1 MPGAIRRQRQAF
13 DIWPGFV
20 DALSALLIIIIFLL
34 MVFTLAQFFLGE
46 ILSGRNQALERLNRQ
61 VAELSEMLSLERS
74 TNAGLRE
81 DVAKLTTDLQASTA
95 AREQLAGQLAELLPQ
110 RDALQADLDAARETI
125 SAERE
130 TIKTQLAEIA
140 QINRDI
146 KALQDVRAEL
156 EKKVSELAAT
166 IAERDRSLTA
176 LRDRSKELEA
186 KLASEQERTALAQK
200 EVEKKNLTIREL
212 SAQAERIGDDLT
224 AEQQASREA
233 RERVEALNRQLAALR
248 QQLARLNA
256 ALEASEAKAAAQNVQ
271 IVSLGKR
278 LNEALAS
285 KVEELARYRSEF
297 FGRLREAL
305 GNRSGIRVVG
315 DRFVFQSEV
324 LFPSGS
330 ANLNPGGRDQI
341 AKLASTLSNIATR
354 IPDDLNWVLRVDGH
368 TDRRPI
374 RTAQFPSNWELSSAR
389 AIAVV
394 KALIAR
400 GVPAQRLVAAGFGEF
415 QPLDTRRDEV
425 AYRRNRRIEFK
436 LTQR

>member
-46 ILSGRNQALERLNRQ
+46 ILSGRNQALERLNRE

-110 RDALQADLDAARETI
+110 RDALQAELDAARETI

-305 GNRSGIRVVG
+305 GNRSDIRVVG

-341 AKLASTLSNIATR
+341 AKLASTLSNIAAR